1 MNGVL
6 SENQV
11 VRVCIEEN
19 FHMGAIHKYLKQFE
33 MDAKYKG
40 LDQFEWNTASTRTEK
55 KQQAKDQIEARKNF
69 KQEQEKRRLEFEERQ
84 ARRERWQAE
93 KEKRRAAAEQRRKE
107 REEADAL
114 KAQDDER
121 KEAIVEDVIGDEQ
134 DADEGEAAGD
144 YQQ

>member
-1 MNGVL
+1 MCGSDEEIVHLTEDQHQMIQQTQVFVKEQMNGVL

-84 ARRERWQAE
+84 ARRERW
-93 KEKRRAAAEQRRKE
+93 
-107 REEADAL
+107 
-114 KAQDDER
+114 
-121 KEAIVEDVIGDEQ
+121 
-134 DADEGEAAGD
+134 
-144 YQQ
+144 